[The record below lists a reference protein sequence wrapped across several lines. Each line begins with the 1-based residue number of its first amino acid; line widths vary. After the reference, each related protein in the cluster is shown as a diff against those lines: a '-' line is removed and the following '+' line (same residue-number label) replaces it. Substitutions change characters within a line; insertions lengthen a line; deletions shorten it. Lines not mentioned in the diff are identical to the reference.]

1 MCLGVTHA
9 VPEVRTFSNKTK
21 RSGALAKSG
30 ALARAAPW
38 LEPRAAPWSGEMFGA
53 RLALVAVWVHLA
65 VGVYGCTD
73 DAEWDNGAGKR
84 CDEYAAKYCAGG
96 HLLVVL

>member
-1 MCLGVTHA
+1 
-9 VPEVRTFSNKTK
+9 
-21 RSGALAKSG
+21 
-30 ALARAAPW
+30 
-38 LEPRAAPWSGEMFGA
+38 MFGA

-84 CDEYAAKYCAGG
+84 CDEYAAKYCSGG

>member
-1 MCLGVTHA
+1 
-9 VPEVRTFSNKTK
+9 
-21 RSGALAKSG
+21 
-30 ALARAAPW
+30 
-38 LEPRAAPWSGEMFGA
+38 MFGA

-84 CDEYAAKYCAGG
+84 CDEYAAKYCSGG
-96 HLLVVL
+96 HLLVVTVVSTNSNEKSKCTVRAVEN